1 MKNIF
6 FIVIAV
12 FISFSGHSQDIN
24 TLLKEAFNLELK
36 FKDNEALLKYKQ
48 AITLDENNVKALI
61 KAAELC
67 CATGARNKDNNAKKN
82 LYLEGLNYAKKA
94 VSLATNNADAYTV
107 LATANGK
114 MTEVETEKKQIVAY
128 VRETKINADN
138 ALSINANHALAN
150 FIQGKW
156 HYEMINLNWAKRLAV
171 KALYGGLPSAS
182 IDQAAFYL
190 EKSRKADPYNALT
203 FLTLAKVYKEKTSPN
218 EMIEVLEKL
227 VKLPRRTIDDA
238 AYIEEGKKMLEENR

>member
-1 MKNIF
+1 MNKILVLF
-6 FIVIAV
+6 FACFLIK
-12 FISFSGHSQDIN
+12 ISAAQDVN
-24 TLLKEAFNLELK
+24 TLFKEANNLELK
-36 FKDNEALLKYKQ
+36 FKDDDALLKYKQ
-48 AITLDENNVKALI
+48 IIAIDENNVKALI
-61 KAAELC
+61 KAAELS
-67 CATGARNKDNNAKKN
+67 CATGARNKDANAKKA
-82 LYLEGLNYAKKA
+82 LYLDGLSFAKKA
-94 VSLATNNADAYTV
+94 VALAPNNADAYVV

-114 MTEVETEKKQIVAY
+114 MTEVETDKKQIVAY

-150 FIQGKW
+150 FIEGKW

-171 KALYGGLPSAS
+171 KALYGGLPTAS
-182 IDQAAFYL
+182 IEQAAFYL

-203 FLTLAKVYKEKTSPN
+203 FLTLAKVYKEKTSPT

-227 VKLPRRTIDDA
+227 IKLPRRTIDDA